1 MRGETKEQ
9 RFTRIAENRVQRV
22 LDSIKT
28 LSQCANKRMYR
39 WNEDQLTKIWRAIE
53 QELKKCRERFETS
66 ETDEFKL

>member
-9 RFTRIAENRVQRV
+9 RFSRVAEKRVQRV

-53 QELKKCRERFETS
+53 QDLKKCRERFETS
-66 ETDEFKL
+66 ESDEFKL

>member
-9 RFTRIAENRVQRV
+9 RFTRIAEKRVQRV

-39 WNEDQLTKIWRAIE
+39 WNEEQLAKIWGAIE
-53 QELKKCRERFETS
+53 QELKKCRERFETA
-66 ETDEFKL
+66 EPDEFKL

>member
-9 RFTRIAENRVQRV
+9 RFTRIAEKRVQQV